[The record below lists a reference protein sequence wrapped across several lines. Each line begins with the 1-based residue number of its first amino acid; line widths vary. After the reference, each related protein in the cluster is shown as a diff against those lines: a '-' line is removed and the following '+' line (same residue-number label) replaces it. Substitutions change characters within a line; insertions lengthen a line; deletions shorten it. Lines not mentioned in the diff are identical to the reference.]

1 MYVETDRQTKQC
13 TLSCQHDLTY
23 DKHVRGGWYMH
34 GTRHY
39 VLINQQFKLTL
50 AAAAAATYAIDRV
63 HSSLWSYT
71 TGSSRPSSKQTR
83 GLASYSSCVAVSQ
96 TNVPTLLLDDQYV
109 HALDTA
115 SASCSAARG
124 LQAVR
129 AATGLEA
136 MLLCVCCHVQRLVC
150 LLCFALSWAGLL
162 VLQHAAGHKTYT
174 SIGSSSS

>member
-1 MYVETDRQTKQC
+1 MHALMSTWSNIRQTC
-13 TLSCQHDLTY
+13 EGWLVHDA
-23 DKHVRGGWYMH
+23 WYPS
-34 GTRHY
+34 
-39 VLINQQFKLTL
+39 LINQQFKLTL
-50 AAAAAATYAIDRV
+50 AAAAATYAIDRV

-71 TGSSRPSSKQTR
+71 TGSSGPSSKQTR
-83 GLASYSSCVAVSQ
+83 GLAIAIALASRFRRPMCLLYYS
-96 TNVPTLLLDDQYV
+96 DQHV